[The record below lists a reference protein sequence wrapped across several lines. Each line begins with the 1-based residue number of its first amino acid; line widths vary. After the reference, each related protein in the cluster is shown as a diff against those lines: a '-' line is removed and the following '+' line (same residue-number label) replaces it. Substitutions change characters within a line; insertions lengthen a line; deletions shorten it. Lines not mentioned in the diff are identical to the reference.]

1 MLFLEYCMN
10 KIPLVLFILISFA
23 KVNAQNFPYCKTGLF
38 SEQTYYGDIS
48 IEHDLDIVYGA
59 NLDYQ
64 GNNQDL
70 KLDIH
75 YPNLLIDPL
84 PLRPMIVMIHGGGFY
99 AGSKNDMTTY
109 CTKLARAGYV
119 AVSIDYRV
127 GWNYIGGGS
136 CSGNIPQLKYA
147 MYRALQDTKA
157 AIRYLVSKANNYR
170 IDTGYIYLAGQSE
183 GGMTAMNCAYM
194 NQAEADTILPGA
206 FADLGSID
214 SATNNYYNTFTLKGI
229 FNWCGAVMDTNM
241 IQHDTDIPLLSV
253 HGLLDSVMPAEYGKY
268 LNCQNVNNPYPD
280 LYGPKSIYKRM
291 KNTGICSEANFD
303 ANGEHCFFPSLEE
316 NVYIPA
322 KFTCFFKNLM
332 CGNCTTESKVS
343 YNQKSC
349 VESAPVSTIDM
360 NEALPVEI
368 YPNPVAGSY
377 FNISFTLK
385 KKTDIKIELTDMTGA
400 EVLVLVNEKLYTGI
414 FNKSF
419 TISKYLPKGVY
430 LLKMNFGNDVSYRKI
445 IF

>member
-10 KIPLVLFILISFA
+10 KIPLLLFILISFT
-23 KVNAQNFPYCKTGLF
+23 KVNAQNFPYCKAGLF

-59 NLDYQ
+59 NLDFL
-64 GNNQDL
+64 GNNQNL

-84 PLRPMIVMIHGGGFY
+84 PLRPMIVMVHGGGFY

-119 AVSIDYRV
+119 AVSIDYRI

-136 CSGNIPQLKYA
+136 CGGNIPQLEYA
-147 MYRALQDTKA
+147 MYRALQDSKA
-157 AIRYLVSKANNYR
+157 AIRYLISKASDYR
-170 IDTGYIYLAGQSE
+170 IDTSYIYLAGQSE
-183 GGMTAMNCAYM
+183 GGMTAMNCGFM
-194 NQAEADTILPGA
+194 NQAEANTLMPGA

-229 FNWCGAVMDTNM
+229 FNWCGAIMDTNI
-241 IQHDTDIPLLSV
+241 IQNDTDIPLLSV
-253 HGLLDSVMPAEYGKY
+253 HGLLDSVMPVEYGKY
-268 LNCQNVNNPYPD
+268 LNCQNANNPYPD

-291 KNTGICSEANFD
+291 KNIGICSEANFD

-332 CGNCTTESKVS
+332 CGNCITESKVS

-349 VESAPVSTIDM
+349 VESAPVSAADL
-360 NEALPVEI
+360 NEALPIEI
-368 YPNPVAGSY
+368 YPNPAGND
-377 FNISFTLK
+377 FKLSFTLK
-385 KKTDIKIELTDMTGA
+385 KETAIKIELIDMTGA
-400 EVLVLVNEKLYTGI
+400 KVSVLVNETLNAGPFNRLFTSGRSLPRGI
-414 FNKSF
+414 YLIKMSF
-419 TISKYLPKGVY
+419 GHEI
-430 LLKMNFGNDVSYRKI
+430 SYRKI
-445 IF
+445 TFN